1 MVSGQAFPS
10 LLPRAPL
17 TFVSRL
23 KLEKFLLRFYMQFTL
38 IMEIDSD
45 L

>member
-1 MVSGQAFPS
+1 MVSWQAFPS
-10 LLPRAPL
+10 LLPRVPL
-17 TFVSRL
+17 AFVLRL